1 MVEKYAKKT
10 GLAYLKG
17 SKQVLAPHLNN
28 LYMDVANLMAQ
39 EILTDPKYRYIAES
53 ITMNPAERRLLQMS
67 VMETL
72 KKGKFFDNASPQEA
86 TIKLNHLQE
95 NKAVMESMVKNF
107 TQKREAMQKQVIRI
121 QPKQQKKAIAGPKMA

>member
-1 MVEKYAKKT
+1 
-10 GLAYLKG
+10 
-17 SKQVLAPHLNN
+17 
-28 LYMDVANLMAQ
+28 MAQ
-39 EILTDPKYRYIAES
+39 EILTDPKNRYIAES
-53 ITMNPAERRLLQMS
+53 ITMNPAERQLLQMS

-72 KKGKFFDNASPQEA
+72 KKGKFFDNATPQEA
-86 TIKLNHLQE
+86 TIRLNHLQE